1 MRALIFK
8 AEMVIFE
15 VKFGILAIL
24 NVGLDKE
31 NKVCYR
37 TRHRT
42 KIRVF

>member
-15 VKFGILAIL
+15 VKLGILAIL

-37 TRHRT
+37 TQYRT
-42 KIRVF
+42 KIRAF